1 MPHANGGLSS
11 KHLSFPTAR
20 CLALGQCHTAIGG
33 VRGRARHH
41 KLREDEDEAEEES
54 DSEPTGRDG
63 DLDAQGNILF
73 TPRR

>member
-1 MPHANGGLSS
+1 VDSEEAGEPEEDFAVDPEVFSS
-11 KHLSFPTAR
+11 SSSDTA
-20 CLALGQCHTAIGG
+20 APSEEEEDNDAEE
-33 VRGRARHH
+33 
-41 KLREDEDEAEEES
+41 EDEDEAEEES